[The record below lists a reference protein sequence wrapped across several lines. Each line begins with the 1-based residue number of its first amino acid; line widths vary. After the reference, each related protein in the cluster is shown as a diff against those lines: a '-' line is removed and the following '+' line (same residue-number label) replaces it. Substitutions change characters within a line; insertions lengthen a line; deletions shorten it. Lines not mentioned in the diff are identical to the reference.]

1 MGNQISQIITAICP
15 CESCAKYV
23 FNSCHFNSKCTD
35 DCCIIE
41 FETQEIEINEDEDLL
56 EITNCCYIKKRNNGN
71 WSTKGRIQ
79 SRSTTTKK

>member
-56 EITNCCYIKKRNNGN
+56 EITNCCYIKKK
-71 WSTKGRIQ
+71 WKLIH
-79 SRSTTTKK
+79 